1 MGNTASASSK
11 SSPVV
16 PTLSVDLTPIY
27 RACRDGDVDRVRTLL
42 PNYSPADLNEPSSR
56 HDGNTCLHIAT
67 AQGHDSIV
75 RLLLEHGS
83 YRSARLNGQCQSAYD
98 IAATAKESTRA
109 LFLRHAEE
117 DPLTASASRFFDQN
131 AIECFDIVQV
141 EENLKEDS
149 SDNVDVKKSA
159 VQTYRSEEEKTHAIN
174 YSSSSKAMCQS
185 RLARFFVNSFHSDE
199 PLKEDTIN
207 TRLNYLMKQM
217 ERRPS
222 SDYIKAEGLL
232 HQYETSSRSI
242 EQLLH
247 LYTLETEF
255 YRLLRTDCLPL
266 ALPLFIHLP
275 ELKERYFQGRSYRGM
290 KMTRDQLLIYD
301 KASETPG
308 TLLQTRSFSSTSTD
322 SLVAKEFACGKES
335 KADQS
340 LSVLFTFEFPDRCD
354 QAINL
359 SRISIDK
366 PCLSEYQDEQ
376 EVLILPW
383 TLFEVTQVCKT
394 LDDHQLYTVHLKNVN
409 VPKKNLLSTFQWS
422 WVEMKNQL
430 RTDKKIKFDC
440 AFQKYNTAH
449 LKN

>member
-1 MGNTASASSK
+1 M
-11 SSPVV
+11 
-16 PTLSVDLTPIY
+16 Y
-27 RACRDGDVDRVRTLL
+27 EACRDGDVDRVRKLL
-42 PNYSPADLNEPSSR
+42 PKYSHIDLSEPDPR

-67 AQGHDSIV
+67 AQGHDNIV
-75 RLLLEHGS
+75 TILLDHGC
-83 YRSARLNGQCQSAYD
+83 YRSAQLNDQCQSAYD
-98 IAATAKESTRA
+98 IAAATKESTRA
-109 LFLRHAEE
+109 LFLRHAEG
-117 DPLTASASRFFDQN
+117 DPSTKSASRFYDQD
-131 AIECFDIVQV
+131 AMECFDIVQV
-141 EENLKEDS
+141 EEDREEETPA
-149 SDNVDVKKSA
+149 NVDAKKSC
-159 VQTYRSEEEKTHAIN
+159 VQTYRSEEEKKHAIN

-199 PLKEDTIN
+199 PLEDDTIN
-207 TRLNYLMKQM
+207 TRLNYLLKQM
-217 ERRPS
+217 GRRPS

-275 ELKERYFQGRSYRGM
+275 ELKERYFRGRTYRGM
-290 KMTRDQLLIYD
+290 KMTHDQLLIYE

-308 TLLQTRSFSSTSTD
+308 TLLQTRSFSSTSID
-322 SLVAKEFACGKES
+322 RLVAEEFACAKES
-335 KADQS
+335 KADRN
-340 LSVLFTFEFPDRCD
+340 LSVLFTFEFPARCD

-359 SRISIDK
+359 SRISIEK
-366 PCLSEYQDEQ
+366 PSLSEYQDEQ

-383 TLFEVTQVCKT
+383 TLFEVTEVCKT
-394 LDDHQLYTVHLKNVN
+394 VDEHHLYTVHLKNVN
-409 VPKKNLLSTFQWS
+409 VPKKSLLSTFKWS

-449 LKN
+449 IKN